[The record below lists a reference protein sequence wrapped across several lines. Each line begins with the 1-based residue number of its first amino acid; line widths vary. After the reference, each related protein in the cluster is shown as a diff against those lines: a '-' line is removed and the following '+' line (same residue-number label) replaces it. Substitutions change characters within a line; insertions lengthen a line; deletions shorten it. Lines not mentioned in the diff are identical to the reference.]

1 MIINFYIYTCSDKCK
16 VAILLKASPETWGKS
31 RTEKY
36 STEMTADM
44 SLMVVKFSD
53 FPTFW
58 FYFKML
64 EDTKQ
69 PSPLLDCV

>member
-16 VAILLKASPETWGKS
+16 FAILLKASPETWGKS

-44 SLMVVKFSD
+44 SLMVVKF
-53 FPTFW
+53 TFW